1 MGGNKIKDARSNFMP
16 KSEAEHNFGK
26 GGKQQ
31 QQQLDMV
38 SEENLNY
45 SNTEMPGYYDQ
56 LEIFKSMY
64 DEEDFRINEEQPSD
78 T

>member
-1 MGGNKIKDARSNFMP
+1 MMCGNKIKDNRSNFMP
-16 KSEAEHNFGK
+16 KSEAEYNFGK

-31 QQQLDMV
+31 HQQQLDMV

-56 LEIFKSMY
+56 LEIL
-64 DEEDFRINEEQPSD
+64 
-78 T
+78 